1 MMGFPLFITG
11 VLASLILILQK
22 WLLLDE
28 YREDV
33 ASMPRFVEDMIHVI
47 LWSLQNQ
54 WENWIIFQG
63 KKDGSMGGA
72 FFVCD
77 FLLINHC
84 LWLIPDLTS
93 EQWGGNQWKD

>member
-28 YREDV
+28 YRKDV

-54 WENWIIFQG
+54 YEKIELFSKEKRMEVWG
-63 KKDGSMGGA
+63 
-72 FFVCD
+72 VL
-77 FLLINHC
+77 FLC
-84 LWLIPDLTS
+84 VTS
-93 EQWGGNQWKD
+93 C